1 MLFAS
6 LSSYGQNLLVLS
18 ANKAKIVN
26 GNSIKSQTSISVKN
40 TVSIEAGGNLSL
52 SNNTTWL
59 IRLKPG
65 VYNLDSCY
73 NVYKKRYAQS
83 DSLFPFASK
92 YLKCKV
98 KPVCTTDYS
107 GDIQELSF
115 KSGNIGFN
123 PIKYNKELGRVEL
136 TWRNP
141 NINYAGNYFVV
152 IKNEF
157 EEIIEYKLVKNPV
170 LYLLD
175 KDYDNSIFVTV
186 CYDELLGSV
195 PLSVKF

>member
-6 LSSYGQNLLVLS
+6 LCTYGQNLTVLS
-18 ANKAKIVN
+18 AKKAKIVN
-26 GNSIKSQTSISVKN
+26 GKSIKSHSIISVTN
-40 TVSIEAGGNLSL
+40 AVSIDTGGELSL
-52 SNNTTWL
+52 SKNTTWV
-59 IRLKPG
+59 IRLKSG

-73 NVYKKRYAQS
+73 NVYKNRFAQS

-92 YLKCKV
+92 YLNCKV
-98 KPVCTTDYS
+98 KPVCTTDYH

-123 PIKYNKELGRVEL
+123 PIKYNKENGIVEL

-141 NINYAGNYFVV
+141 NINYAGNYFVI

-157 EEIIEYKLVKNPV
+157 EEVIEYKFVKNPV

-175 KDYDNSIFVTV
+175 KEYEYSILVNV
-186 CYDELLGSV
+186 YSDELVGSL
-195 PLSVKF
+195 PLNVKF